1 MLLPELPTVIGGK
14 YRPLG
19 VIGVGSMGVVYSVE
33 HIITGE
39 HLALKVMTS
48 HHGASREAIER
59 FKREARA
66 SAKIKSEH
74 VVRVLDA
81 DVAPELDRA
90 PYLVMDLLEGTDLEK
105 ASADQPVARPIVVEW
120 LRQVA
125 RVLDKAHRIGITH
138 RDLKPENLFL
148 THRED
153 GRALIKILDFGI
165 AKIAAES
172 TGTTQSGQILGTP
185 LYMSPEQARGDALL
199 IGPPADLYALGLIA
213 YKLLTGAPYWNA
225 TSVAGIIGQVLY
237 EPMTPPSERG
247 CSLGAEFDQWFLRA
261 CHREVAHRFG
271 TAVEQIEALANAVG
285 VPADVR
291 SDTLKSNPGASGD
304 GMLALATPGGSGG
317 LRPETAT
324 MAQSGGTLVSSSSE
338 TSQGKTVP
346 TRRKRGRAIFY
357 GIMSAAAVAS
367 VLVIVFH
374 RKEPAAPAAVLV
386 KPAALGNE
394 SVSFNAI
401 SEPLVPPVIPPPPA
415 EITASP
421 ALPSKDA
428 PPPLASAV
436 AANAAK
442 RREPLKAAPARSA
455 GGGASQKSFANDPLG
470 DQK

>member
-1 MLLPELPTVIGGK
+1 MLLPELPAVIGGK

-33 HIITGE
+33 HTVTGE

-74 VVRVLDA
+74 VVRVIDA

-105 ASADQPVARPIVVEW
+105 ASADQPIAAPMVIEW
-120 LRQVA
+120 LRQVG
-125 RVLDKAHRIGITH
+125 RVLDKAHRLGITH

-148 THRED
+148 THREN
-153 GRALIKILDFGI
+153 GTPLIKILDFGI

-185 LYMSPEQARGDALL
+185 LYMSPEQARGDPLM

-237 EPMTPPSERG
+237 EPMTAPSARG
-247 CSLGAEFDQWFLRA
+247 CTFGAEFDQWFLRA
-261 CHREVAHRFG
+261 CHREAAHRFG
-271 TAVEQIEALANAVG
+271 TAVEQVEALAKALG
-285 VPADVR
+285 VPPDTR
-291 SDTLKSNPGASGD
+291 SDSLKSNPGASGD
-304 GMLALATPGGSGG
+304 ALVAPPNPGGSGG

-324 MAQSGGTLVSSSSE
+324 IAQSGGTLVSSSSE
-338 TSQGKTVP
+338 TSHGKALP
-346 TRRKRGRAIFY
+346 SRRRRTRAVFY
-357 GIMSAAAVAS
+357 GVMSAAALSS
-367 VLVIVFH
+367 VLVMLFH
-374 RKEPAAPAAVLV
+374 RKEPAPPAAVLV
-386 KPAALGNE
+386 KPAALADE
-394 SVSFNAI
+394 SVSLNAV
-401 SEPLVPPVIPPPPA
+401 SLPLQPPVIPPPLLEPPA
-415 EITASP
+415 P
-421 ALPSKDA
+421 PSKAA
-428 PPPLASAV
+428 PPVASA
-436 AANAAK
+436 AAGNSG
-442 RREPLKAAPARSA
+442 RRKESIKAAPARSA
-455 GGGASQKSFANDPLG
+455 AGGATRSEKSFANDPLG